1 MSPAQGANLL
11 AAFLLGEILNKFS
24 IFWDDIP
31 LLMCCSGI
39 MKNSYDAIVIGAGHN
54 GLVAGI
60 RLQQKGVR
68 SIILEQKDVVGGAVR
83 TEEVFPNVPGLKT
96 STGAYL
102 LGLMP
107 PELTDELGVKIP
119 TIRRDPHYFLPTTD
133 GRYLLFG
140 SDEDATRDQFHKFFS
155 AQDWQAHCRL
165 QDEIEIIREDI
176 APTWMQSPL
185 SVEQTADKFV
195 RDELKDHFIQ
205 LCRGTVGDYLE
216 RFEFKSDLLKAMYA
230 VTDGFSGLNGG
241 WDTPGT
247 GMNFLVHN
255 MCRRKGSDGTWQIV
269 RGGMGEITKRLA
281 KRYLELGGEIKLGV
295 KIEEIEVESGV
306 AKGVNC
312 SIEHPTPP
320 VGLHPSTLSCEGR
333 GETYFA
339 SSIFCNA
346 DPFVMQRLIGRD
358 KLPRGYNERI
368 DSYLKDGT
376 TLKVNFALKD
386 LPTFTCLPE
395 NKGQF
400 GPTIHLLPDE
410 SEVMAKM
417 KEGFAD
423 VQAGKLPEFPTIEWY
438 LHTTLDP
445 SLQDA
450 KGHHNAALFVQW
462 VPYEIKGSSWEKE
475 KDAYTKHLLEIC
487 NRFAPNTT
495 DLVVDTFTLAPPDIE
510 DYFGITRGHIHHV
523 DNAFGFDDRLPY
535 ETPVQGLYS
544 CSAGTHPAG
553 SVIGCAGYNAVEAM
567 G

>member
-1 MSPAQGANLL
+1 MTQS
-11 AAFLLGEILNKFS
+11 F
-24 IFWDDIP
+24 
-31 LLMCCSGI
+31 
-39 MKNSYDAIVIGAGHN
+39 DAIVIGAGHN

-60 RLQQKGVR
+60 RLQQKGMKT
-68 SIILEQKDVVGGAVR
+68 IILEQKNVVGGAVR
-83 TEEVFPNVPGLKT
+83 TEEPFAKVPGLKT

-107 PELTDELGVKIP
+107 PELTDALGVDIP

-140 SDEDATRDQFHKFFS
+140 SDEEGTKQQFHQFFS

-165 QDEIEIIREDI
+165 QQEIAMLRDDI

-185 SVEQTADKFV
+185 SIEQTADQFV
-195 RDELKDHFIQ
+195 RHELKEHFIQ

-247 GMNFLVHN
+247 GMNFLIHN
-255 MCRRKGSDGTWQIV
+255 MCRRPGADGTWQIV
-269 RGGMGEITKRLA
+269 QGGMGEVTKRLA
-281 KRYLELGGEIKLGV
+281 KRYLELGG
-295 KIEEIEVESGV
+295 
-306 AKGVNC
+306 
-312 SIEHPTPP
+312 SIELNHQIERIDIQGSAVTG
-320 VGLHPSTLSCEGR
+320 VVAGNDT
-333 GETYFA
+333 FQ
-339 SSIFCNA
+339 SSQIICNA
-346 DPFVMQRLIGRD
+346 DPFVMRDLIGRD
-358 KLPRGYNERI
+358 NLPTDYNHRL
-368 DSYLKDGT
+368 DGYLKDGT

-423 VQAGKLPEFPTIEWY
+423 VQEGRLPEFPTIEWY

-450 KGHHNAALFVQW
+450 QKHHNAALFVQW
-462 VPYEIKGSSWEKE
+462 VPYELSGSTWEKE
-475 KDAYTKHLLEIC
+475 KDAYTKHLLQIC

-510 DYFGITRGHIHHV
+510 EYFGITRGHIHHV

-535 ETPVQGLYS
+535 ATPIEGLYS

-553 SVIGCAGYNAVEAM
+553 SVIGCAGYNAVEAL